1 MGRVIYKKAAI
12 KALEKMPQPM
22 RQRFLVAFRRIAS
35 GEKEGLDIRKL
46 EGRDGY
52 RLRIGQYR
60 GLYRIDE
67 NGECVVVVLKIKPRG
82 DAYK

>member
-1 MGRVIYKKAAI
+1 MGRVIYKKAAS
-12 KALEKMPQPM
+12 KALAKMPDGL
-22 RQRFLVAFRRIAS
+22 RQRFKAAFKQIAGGVVA
-35 GEKEGLDIRKL
+35 GLDICKL

-60 GLYRIDE
+60 GLYRIDG
-67 NGECVVVVLKIKPRG
+67 NGECLVVVVKIKPRG

>member
-1 MGRVIYKKAAI
+1 MARVIYKKSAS
-12 KALEKMPQPM
+12 KALAKMPGAL
-22 RQRFLVAFRRIAS
+22 RQRFKAAFEQIA
-35 GEKEGLDIRKL
+35 GGVTAKLDICKL

-60 GLYRIDE
+60 ELYRIDN
-67 NGECVVVVLKIKPRG
+67 NGECIVVVVKIKPRG